1 MMSREYSLS
10 TYFRLAKIGFISGI
24 AFLVVTGAVAVSYDV
39 YYDTLKL
46 TDAAMPIPRGS
57 TVLVN
62 VTNVGAF
69 LGLTVI
75 PDLDG
80 YVLQT
85 ADGRKWRLESSNTF
99 LTSESRMVLCSVPPI
114 LQGTSLFLPSETIA
128 EITGLI
134 LEVDSMGNRLIFRK
148 AGVSLPSQTEPVE
161 SLADGWQ
168 AFTIAKSKPVT
179 VEDKTINSRQL
190 SPTVHL
196 PPSRDTLNVRV
207 GLGHVQDVDWGM
219 ELRASGRLA
228 GGQLDFLAWLTNC
241 DGSTRLKNS
250 HLSWLHRVR
259 GVGVEAGDMYSET
272 WGLVRGV
279 RYTWNA
285 GDDTWPSIGVYAKTD
300 KTNNTESLVSFRDT
314 VSIGKYFRLRSE
326 VGSDESLYTNLI
338 WRAGDI
344 ELMSFLRHLPERR
357 GDNKGLY
364 ISFPFLGRGSA
375 FYGTSSL
382 ENGDQDSS
390 TYEVWGLRFPIVRNW
405 DLTLQ
410 QTEYVSEGVSTTS
423 RSIGLFLPLASQLY
437 LLLRYQENAYEN
449 QFLSGELVNIRSG
462 VTSLLTSLSLFAS
475 PRLQLDYQLNRY
487 SQDGQ
492 VGSYEQLITNYRL
505 SPRTAIQLVSGFPN
519 ITDSNLLRA
528 RVNHDL
534 GNGFSLVVD
543 YGRLSPYQSSDA
555 LFGKRGFT
563 VLLRKTWPLSVP
575 LQGATVRGVIR
586 DELGQPVE
594 SVAVGLGQYIAVTDK
609 NGVYEFKCVPA
620 GSYHIRVLDES
631 IPADYKAKS
640 SAQELSIG
648 PHDKCTVDF
657 TLIPL
662 GCISGCVFID
672 RNESGKYDEGEGVA
686 DVPICVDHMAT
697 STNKDGIFNFYN
709 LEPGLY
715 TVRVATEALDAR
727 YALVDESKVQVEM
740 RPKESVNGI
749 EFRITERKRPIVFV
763 PVDE

>member
-1 MMSREYSLS
+1 MMSREYGLN
-10 TYFRLAKIGFISGI
+10 TCFRLAKIGLMIGI
-24 AFLVVTGAVAVSYDV
+24 AFLVVTGAVAVSYDI

-57 TVLVN
+57 TILVN
-62 VTNVGAF
+62 VTNIGTF

-80 YVLQT
+80 YLLQSG
-85 ADGRKWRLESSNTF
+85 DGRRWRLESSNTF
-99 LTSESRMVLCSVPPI
+99 LTSEGRMVLCSVPPI
-114 LQGTSLFLPSETIA
+114 LQGTSLFLPADTIA

-134 LEVDSMGNRLIFRK
+134 LEVDSVGKRLVFRK
-148 AGVSLPSQTEPVE
+148 PEGPMASRTEPVA
-161 SLADGWQ
+161 SLADGWET
-168 AFTIAKSKPVT
+168 FTIAKSKPAPIET
-179 VEDKTINSRQL
+179 KPINGKQS
-190 SPTVHL
+190 SPAVHL
-196 PPSRDTLNVRV
+196 PPSRGKLNVRV

-219 ELRASGRLA
+219 ELGASGRLG
-228 GGQLDFLAWLTNC
+228 GGQVDFLAWLTNF

-250 HLSWLHRVR
+250 HLSWLHRER
-259 GVGVEAGDMYSET
+259 GVGIEAGDMYAET

-279 RYTWNA
+279 RYTWDA
-285 GDDTWPSIGVYAKTD
+285 GDDTWPSVGVYAKTD
-300 KTNNTESLVSFRDT
+300 KTNNTESLLSLRDT
-314 VSIGKYFRLRSE
+314 VSIGKNFRLRSE
-326 VGSDESLYTNLI
+326 LGSDESLYTNLI
-338 WRAGDI
+338 WRAGDV

-364 ISFPFLGRGSA
+364 ISFAFLGRGSA

-382 ENGDQDSS
+382 KNGDQDSS
-390 TYEVWGLRFPIVRNW
+390 IYEVWGLRFPIVRNW

-410 QTEYVSEGVSTTS
+410 ETEYTSEGVSTTS
-423 RSIGLFLPLASQLY
+423 RSIGLFLPLNSQLY

-449 QFLSGELVNIRSG
+449 QFLSGELVNVRSG

-487 SQDGQ
+487 SQGGQ

-505 SPRTAIQLVSGFPN
+505 SPRTTVQLVSGFPN
-519 ITDSNLLRA
+519 ISDTNLLRT

-534 GNGFSLVVD
+534 GNGFSLVAD

-575 LQGATVRGVIR
+575 VQGATVRGVVR
-586 DELGQPVE
+586 DQLGQPVE
-594 SVAVGLGQYIAVTDK
+594 SVAVGLGQYVAVTDK
-609 NGVYEFKCVPA
+609 NGLYEFKCVPA

-640 SAQELSIG
+640 SAEELSIG
-648 PHDKCTVDF
+648 ARDKCAVDF

-672 RNESGKYDEGEGVA
+672 RNENAKCDHGEGVA
-686 DVPICVDHMAT
+686 DVPICIDHMAT

-715 TVRVATEALDAR
+715 TVRIATEALDAR
-727 YALVDESKVQVEM
+727 YVVIGESKQQIEM
-740 RPKESVNGI
+740 KPKESVSGI

-763 PVDE
+763 SMDE

>member
-1 MMSREYSLS
+1 MMFTAYGLNAC
-10 TYFRLAKIGFISGI
+10 FRLAKISLVTSI
-24 AFLVVTGAVAVSYDV
+24 AFWVVTRAVAVSCDV

-75 PDLDG
+75 PDSGG
-80 YVLQT
+80 YVLQ
-85 ADGRKWRLESSNTF
+85 AVDGHKWRLESSNTF
-99 LTSESRMVLCSVPPI
+99 LTSEGRMVLCSVPPI
-114 LQGTSLFLPSETIA
+114 LQGTSLFLPSDTIA
-128 EITGLI
+128 EIAGLV
-134 LEVDSMGNRLIFRK
+134 LEVDSVEKRLIFRK
-148 AGVSLPSQTEPVE
+148 PGAPVYGQPQPVE

-168 AFTIAKSKPVT
+168 AFTIVKSKPNIT
-179 VEDKTINSRQL
+179 EAKPISNRQL
-190 SPTVHL
+190 PSAVRL
-196 PPSRDTLNVRV
+196 PPNSDRLNVRV
-207 GLGHVQDVDWGM
+207 GLGHVQDVDWGI
-219 ELRASGRLA
+219 ELGASGRLG
-228 GGQLDFLAWLTNC
+228 GGQVDFLAWLTNFV
-241 DGSTRLKNS
+241 GSTRLKNS
-250 HLSWLHRVR
+250 HLSWLHRER
-259 GVGVEAGDMYSET
+259 GVGIEAGDMYAET

-279 RYTWNA
+279 RYTWDA

-300 KTNNTESLVSFRDT
+300 KTNNTETLLSLRDT
-314 VSIGKYFRLRSE
+314 VSIGKDFRLRSE
-326 VGSDESLYTNLI
+326 LGSDESLYTNLI

-375 FYGTSSL
+375 FYGASSL
-382 ENGDQDSS
+382 KNGDQNSS
-390 TYEVWGLRFPIVRNW
+390 NYEVWGLRFPIVRNW

-410 QTEYVSEGVSTTS
+410 ETEYTSEGVSTTS
-423 RSIGLFLPLASQLY
+423 RSIGLFLPLNSQLY

-449 QFLSGELVNIRSG
+449 QFLSGELINVRRG

-487 SQDGQ
+487 SQGGQ

-505 SPRTAIQLVSGFPN
+505 SPRTTVQLISGFPN
-519 ITDSNLLRA
+519 ISDANLLRT

-534 GNGFSLVVD
+534 GDGFSLVVD

-575 LQGATVRGVIR
+575 LQGATVRGVVR
-586 DELGQPVE
+586 DQLGQPVE

-609 NGVYEFKCVPA
+609 NGFYEFKCVPA

-640 SAQELSIG
+640 SAQELSVG
-648 PHDKCTVDF
+648 SHDKCTVDF

-662 GCISGCVFID
+662 GCVSGSVFVD
-672 RNESGKYDEGEGVA
+672 RNENGKYDQGEGVA
-686 DVPICVDHMAT
+686 DVPVCVDQMAT

-727 YALVDESKVQVEM
+727 YIVVSENKFEIEM
-740 RPKESVNGI
+740 KPKESVSGI
-749 EFRITERKRPIVFV
+749 QFRLGERKRPIVFI
-763 PVDE
+763 PMGE